1 MLDNIKL
8 QFKDKT
14 VVEKWLNANGDKFPT
29 VQRKHITTNVTES
42 KEKTFV
48 EKWLDTFRN
57 KFPALQKRQTTD
69 NKASFTTYPIIADIE
84 NLKLRISEKMAVLEG
99 SIHKYF
105 NHLMH
110 NDLSSRGDDN
120 DYSHLLDNNYND
132 FYYTEILQSLE
143 TLQDFFE
150 GLDLNDAT
158 ITELEFGF
166 NLKVERDPDDYINY
180 NFLLYDYKAPTS
192 NYNDANTCFVK
203 FLHSKFGFKVYSK
216 KKQKHLH
223 TNIMRVEIV
232 LKSNHLRELG
242 ITQFDDLFVNES
254 IEKLYTYFREKMDN
268 FILTDNRNQKEGLA
282 ENVKLAIG
290 NYLEPSFWRD
300 LKGKPNI
307 NRVKQAFQKLLTDND
322 MLHTKAYFK
331 DLLDRKYEQLFYG
344 VVDDDIQNI
353 E

>member
-29 VQRKHITTNVTES
+29 VQRKHITTNVAES
-42 KEKTFV
+42 RQKTLV
-48 EKWLDTFRN
+48 EKCLDVLRKN
-57 KFPALQKRQTTD
+57 IPALQKRQTTE

-132 FYYTEILQSLE
+132 FYYAEILQSLE

-242 ITQFDDLFVNES
+242 ITQFDDLFANES
-254 IEKLYTYFREKMDN
+254 IENLYKYFCEKMDN

-282 ENVKLAIG
+282 DNVKLAIG

-307 NRVKQAFQKLLTDND
+307 NRVKQAFQKLLADNE
-322 MLHTKAYFK
+322 MLQTKAYFK
-331 DLLDRKYEQLFYG
+331 DLLQRKYEQLFYG
-344 VVDDDIQNI
+344 VADDDMQDI

>member
-1 MLDNIKL
+1 
-8 QFKDKT
+8 
-14 VVEKWLNANGDKFPT
+14 
-29 VQRKHITTNVTES
+29 
-42 KEKTFV
+42 
-48 EKWLDTFRN
+48 
-57 KFPALQKRQTTD
+57 
-69 NKASFTTYPIIADIE
+69 
-84 NLKLRISEKMAVLEG
+84 
-99 SIHKYF
+99 
-105 NHLMH
+105 
-110 NDLSSRGDDN
+110 
-120 DYSHLLDNNYND
+120 
-132 FYYTEILQSLE
+132 LE
-143 TLQDFFE
+143 TLQEFFE
-150 GLDLNDAT
+150 GLDLNGAT

-192 NYNDANTCFVK
+192 NYNDANTGFVK

-216 KKQKHLH
+216 KKQKQLH

-242 ITQFDDLFVNES
+242 ITQFDDLLADRS
-254 IEKLYTYFREKMDN
+254 IEKLYTYFCEKMDN

-307 NRVKQAFQKLLTDND
+307 NRVKQAFKKLLVDND
-322 MLHTKAYFK
+322 MLQTKAYFK

-344 VVDDDIQNI
+344 VVDDDIQDI